1 MNDVSSDIRITTDP
15 ERAWQ
20 LLNDLAT
27 NEELYAAVSN
37 RDTVAEALQQY
48 GVELSDDAIPPEI
61 GLPPMHEIREKLREL
76 EEEMRLGKVPTH
88 RAFGHPLCPTVPT
101 HSATFGY
108 VFGVI
113 AGRARPPEE

>member
-1 MNDVSSDIRITTDP
+1 MDDGPCDIRITTDP

-20 LLNDLAT
+20 LLYDLAT
-27 NEELYAAVSN
+27 NEEVYAAVSN

-48 GVELSDDAIPPEI
+48 GVELSDDAIPPELS
-61 GLPPMHEIREKLREL
+61 LPPMDEIREKLQEL
-76 EEEMRLGKVPTH
+76 EEEMRLGKIPTH
-88 RAFGHPLCPTVPT
+88 RAFLHPVCPTPPT

-113 AGRARPPEE
+113 AGRARPPDE

>member
-1 MNDVSSDIRITTDP
+1 MNDVPFDIKITTDP

-20 LLNDLAT
+20 LLYDLAT
-27 NEELYAAVSN
+27 NEELYAAVAN
-37 RDTVAEALQQY
+37 RDTVAEALQGY

-61 GLPPMHEIREKLREL
+61 GLPPMDEIREKLQEL
-76 EEEMRLGKVPTH
+76 EEDMRLRKIPTH
-88 RAFGHPLCPTVPT
+88 RVFRHPVCPKIPT

-113 AGRARPPEE
+113 AGRAKPPDE